1 MNNKLTGVEHNL
13 KIAPEY
19 FAAVVAGVKHAEMRF
34 NDRNYQTGDVLNLCE
49 WDDGTFTGDFVSV
62 DVTHVCELP
71 SVPGYALLSFELQ
84 ERRKADSEPVSNRYK
99 LDQSGDSTI
108 MVPVEPTPKMLFAL
122 WGHRESMRGTSENK
136 IARAGYSNM
145 LAAYTSERE
154 AWLDKLSASWP
165 INHVQTTGEPNNE
178 PTADRLSTLRQHP
191 ELITRDEVF
200 SMLAIMESEPVAQ
213 ATLKRLAVILH
224 GSEVDLNLLTV
235 TAQSLVERCK
245 AGSHPVMYQ
254 TRTRPTWNASQPW
267 SLWSE
272 CSAESYKETMRFAT
286 EPDGAGWVYEGRIL
300 HTAPPV
306 PEEIKHHIGG
316 LDWGWEGEFN
326 RGWNACR
333 AAMLQAGNSAVTP
346 DGWIKCSD
354 RTPKTGQAVIG
365 CVDFDSNIVTPLV
378 REFIWTGSTFR
389 RGVCSTGVKSND
401 SVVVTHW
408 MPLPAAPKK
417 D

>member
-1 MNNKLTGVEHNL
+1 MTNNKLTDVKRFTKKPVTISAIQWTGDNLPDVIEFTGKHPRWGDWFADMDEYVAHVRGDGNRFKIYTLEGVMDALPGDWIIRGVQGEHYPC
-13 KIAPEY
+13 KPDI
-19 FAAVVAGVKHAEMRF
+19 FAATYEPA
-34 NDRNYQTGDVLNLCE
+34 
-49 WDDGTFTGDFVSV
+49 
-62 DVTHVCELP
+62 
-71 SVPGYALLSFELQ
+71 ELQ

-99 LDQSGDSTI
+99 LDRSAASS
-108 MVPVEPTPKMLFAL
+108 
-122 WGHRESMRGTSENK
+122 REE
-136 IARAGYSNM
+136 
-145 LAAYTSERE
+145 
-154 AWLDKLSASWP
+154 WLDKLSASWP
-165 INHVQTTGEPNNE
+165 INHVRKTVEPNNE

-191 ELITRDEVF
+191 ELITRDEVY
-200 SMLAIMESEPVAQ
+200 SILAIMESEPVAQ

-245 AGSHPVMYQ
+245 AGSAEHHTHLSELYHAQEKRLFKLAQRIKGQAFDKYSHSPSQAIDVLEAAIFGE
-254 TRTRPTWNASQPW
+254 NEDAS
-267 SLWSE
+267 
-272 CSAESYKETMRFAT
+272 
-286 EPDGAGWVYEGRIL
+286 
-300 HTAPPV
+300 
-306 PEEIKHHIGG
+306 
-316 LDWGWEGEFN
+316 
-326 RGWNACR
+326 R
-333 AAMLQAGNSAVTP
+333 AAMLRAGNSPVTP

-365 CVDFDSNIVTPLV
+365 CVDFDSDIVTPLV

>member
-84 ERRKADSEPVSNRYK
+84 ERRKAYSQPVSNRDELREKVPSTQPAADLYA
-99 LDQSGDSTI
+99 LCWESGD
-108 MVPVEPTPKMLFAL
+108 VV
-122 WGHRESMRGTSENK
+122 
-136 IARAGYSNM
+136 
-145 LAAYTSERE
+145 AYTPDSEK
-154 AWLDKLSASWP
+154 AAIWLNNYSGTR
-165 INHVQTTGEPNNE
+165 VQEYV
-178 PTADRLSTLRQHP
+178 TLEQFQG
-191 ELITRDEVF
+191 VV
-200 SMLAIMESEPVAQ
+200 S
-213 ATLKRLAVILH
+213 
-224 GSEVDLNLLTV
+224 
-235 TAQSLVERCK
+235 
-245 AGSHPVMYQ
+245 
-254 TRTRPTWNASQPW
+254 
-267 SLWSE
+267 
-272 CSAESYKETMRFAT
+272 
-286 EPDGAGWVYEGRIL
+286 
-300 HTAPPV
+300 
-306 PEEIKHHIGG
+306 
-316 LDWGWEGEFN
+316 
-326 RGWNACR
+326 
-333 AAMLQAGNSAVTP
+333 GNSPVTP

-389 RGVCSTGVKSND
+389 RGVSSTGVKSND
-401 SVVVTHW
+401 SIVVTHW